1 MATVLREEGPS
12 ATSMPRLDNSAGEEG
27 EEGGGGLRGDP
38 SLITRPVAEGDV
50 NKFAVSGTILGEA
63 RTATMAFSI
72 STAVRDDNN
81 DGDDKDGDDDNN
93 DDDSDDNG
101 GEDDDDDDGINID
114 AVVAVVFIFLS
125 NIAFV
130 LSCSP
135 SSLWTRSRIV
145 SMRSSNAV
153 LSTLA
158 KLMSSSI
165 MRSLSTDTI
174 RALSVVSRK
183 ALSSAIFVDS
193 SLPMSSR
200 HLVATSSAERS
211 VSIVD

>member
-1 MATVLREEGPS
+1 M
-12 ATSMPRLDNSAGEEG
+12 MPRLDNSAGEEG
-27 EEGGGGLRGDP
+27 EEGGGGLRGDHF
-38 SLITRPVAEGDV
+38 LITRPVAEGDV

-63 RTATMAFSI
+63 GTATMAFSI

-81 DGDDKDGDDDNN
+81 DGDDKDGDDDDN

-135 SSLWTRSRIV
+135 LSLWTRSRA
-145 SMRSSNAV
+145 R
-153 LSTLA
+153 
-158 KLMSSSI
+158 
-165 MRSLSTDTI
+165 
-174 RALSVVSRK
+174 
-183 ALSSAIFVDS
+183 
-193 SLPMSSR
+193 P
-200 HLVATSSAERS
+200 
-211 VSIVD
+211 